1 MNKQKQVPN
10 VKLQKTSVIFM
21 QLGLILALF
30 SVYVILEHETIY
42 KVPTLSS
49 YIVEDIDEPTIPE
62 DYTVI
67 KTKVK
72 VIKPKVFKPEPVIII
87 KPQNT
92 FVIVDDTTPVFIE
105 PTLSPTDDEPDTPVI
120 VSTPVSI
127 VDITDEAPDTDVDIP
142 EIPFV
147 LVEIAPAFP
156 GCDENLSKIELRAC
170 FNKKMRKHVNKKFN
184 TEIAQNIGLESGKK
198 RISVEFIIDEFG
210 KINISR
216 IRAPHKK
223 LEKEAKRVVKLLP
236 TMIPARQQLKN
247 VRVKFNLPIVFNVE
261 D

>member
-42 KVPTLSS
+42 KVPVLAN
-49 YIVEDIDEPTIPE
+49 YVVEESDDPKIPT
-62 DYTVI
+62 DYTII
-67 KTKVK
+67 KPKVKIIKPK
-72 VIKPKVFKPEPVIII
+72 VIKPQPVVIVE
-87 KPQNT
+87 PQNT
-92 FVIVDDTTPVFIE
+92 FIVVDDITPDLIE
-105 PTLSPTDDEPDTPVI
+105 PALTPTDDEPDTPVVVAPVAVINI
-120 VSTPVSI
+120 V
-127 VDITDEAPDTDVDIP
+127 DEAPDASEDIP

-156 GCDENLSKIELRAC
+156 GCDEGLSKDELRAC
-170 FNKKMRKHVNKKFN
+170 FNEKMRKHVNKKFN
-184 TEIAQNIGLESGKK
+184 ADIAQNLGLESGRK
-198 RISVEFIIDEFG
+198 RISIEFIIDEHG
-210 KINISR
+210 EINILR
-216 IRAPHKK
+216 VRAPHKR
-223 LEKEAKRVVKLLP
+223 LEKEAKRVVNLLP

-247 VRVKFNLPIVFNVE
+247 VRVKFNLPIIFDVE